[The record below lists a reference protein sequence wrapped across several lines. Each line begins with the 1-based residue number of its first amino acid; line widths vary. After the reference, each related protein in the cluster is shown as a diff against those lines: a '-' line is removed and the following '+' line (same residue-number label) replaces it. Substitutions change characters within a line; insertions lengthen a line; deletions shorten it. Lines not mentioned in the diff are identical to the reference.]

1 MPVCEVH
8 QIFGLSPDCYS
19 RTVDVAPMAC
29 GGFMVHS
36 PRHMVVVLTGC
47 LHKWRIKV
55 IVSCYEWNYEI
66 QVPAETGRTPRL
78 CVSVEPHPPTTSVQ
92 CPKVTSDPMCV
103 LHLFLILFFF
113 SGFIDVFS
121 RLTKALWW
129 WTEAAKTLCLYVST
143 SPAVPPFSL
152 AVSQRLV
159 IFLIQRHVVC
169 FKLASM
175 LKSKPYG
182 SYLIFFWLFL
192 SPDVGS
198 KF

>member
-1 MPVCEVH
+1 MPVCKVH
-8 QIFGLSPDCYS
+8 QIFGLSPDSYS

-29 GGFMVHS
+29 GGSMVHS

-78 CVSVEPHPPTTSVQ
+78 CVTVEHHPPTASVQ

-121 RLTKALWW
+121 REQKQQRRS
-129 WTEAAKTLCLYVST
+129 VST